1 MNLYAHLLNKAECL
15 ITYEFGADP
24 HRMTGI
30 LEIDLE
36 KGTYQIKKYPDEPF
50 LKNNLM
56 SFANRILHDCLEGD
70 IKEKASREIG

>member
-1 MNLYAHLLNKAECL
+1 
-15 ITYEFGADP
+15 
-24 HRMTGI
+24 MTGI